1 MRKLWIRPV
10 HCKDTD
16 RLLSMAVCTTP
27 YELLV
32 DEQILCHF
40 PMDASGREIK
50 EEYGEDLVLWG
61 PSITA

>member
-27 YELLV
+27 NELLV

-50 EEYGEDLVLWG
+50 EEY
-61 PSITA
+61 